1 MSILYTALLLLIL
14 FVISCSLYVLYRLD
28 NADIKD
34 LENENRLQADE
45 LKRIN
50 NKLARLEMRINTI
63 KAEKDKI
70 EIVHKYDDSDAP
82 DYPNS
87 RRS

>member
-1 MSILYTALLLLIL
+1 MITIIEVLLAIL
-14 FVISCSLYVLYRLD
+14 FTVCTGLFFLHKYDSEAISELEDKVRQLSDEVSRQKSRQWIYEQKLIKLSD
-28 NADIKD
+28 N
-34 LENENRLQADE
+34 R
-45 LKRIN
+45 
-50 NKLARLEMRINTI
+50 
-63 KAEKDKI
+63 DKI

>member
-1 MSILYTALLLLIL
+1 MSILYTVLFMIL
-14 FVISCSLYVLYRLD
+14 FVISCSLYVLYQITSANL
-28 NADIKD
+28 KD

-50 NKLARLEMRINTI
+50 GKLSRLELKFNNINV
-63 KAEKDKI
+63 ERNKI
-70 EIVHKYDDSDAP
+70 EIIKKYDDSDAP

>member
-1 MSILYTALLLLIL
+1 MITIIEALLAIL
-14 FVISCSLYVLYRLD
+14 FMICIGLFFLYKYNSEIISELEDKVRQLSVEVSRQKSKQWILEQKLIKLSD
-28 NADIKD
+28 NG
-34 LENENRLQADE
+34 
-45 LKRIN
+45 
-50 NKLARLEMRINTI
+50 
-63 KAEKDKI
+63 DKI

>member
-1 MSILYTALLLLIL
+1 MITLIEILLAIL
-14 FVISCSLYVLYRLD
+14 FTICTGLFILHKSDSEAISELEDKVRQLSDEVSRQKSRQWIYEQKLIKLSD
-28 NADIKD
+28 N
-34 LENENRLQADE
+34 R
-45 LKRIN
+45 
-50 NKLARLEMRINTI
+50 
-63 KAEKDKI
+63 DKI